1 MCNLDFIHPTKK
13 PPPFIVGRVRGIWK
27 KSATNVDFT
36 KNLCTFIFCGAVGLA
51 CTIVFSIGLPIAHIV
66 IGTLYLDDCPVQ
78 RFIPIY
84 LVVAGCFIL
93 VKGIMSIAEAY
104 HKKDLNKDEEYQ
116 RPRVFSRADGLV
128 GCFLFCWFIA
138 GNVWIFSN
146 VNKYQSEDPA
156 LSNFCNATLYLYAY
170 WVTIATYILMA
181 SERCRAL
188 RVSRHVI
195 HGGLEVC
202 VAANVRPQF
211 ICDAAQTH
219 DSLVSGAT
227 KEKHR
232 HTPLKTHLYYGTSIF
247 TQFHMTSFGILKIAT
262 QSEASENEFTV
273 IA

>member
-1 MCNLDFIHPTKK
+1 MADVEKPEDAHPVYGSTEMQGTGSPAAGYSE

-138 GNVWIFSN
+138 G
-146 VNKYQSEDPA
+146 
-156 LSNFCNATLYLYAY
+156 
-170 WVTIATYILMA
+170 
-181 SERCRAL
+181 
-188 RVSRHVI
+188 
-195 HGGLEVC
+195 C
-202 VAANVRPQF
+202 VACCCGSGKQ
-211 ICDAAQTH
+211 DA
-219 DSLVSGAT
+219 G
-227 KEKHR
+227 
-232 HTPLKTHLYYGTSIF
+232 
-247 TQFHMTSFGILKIAT
+247 
-262 QSEASENEFTV
+262 N
-273 IA
+273 